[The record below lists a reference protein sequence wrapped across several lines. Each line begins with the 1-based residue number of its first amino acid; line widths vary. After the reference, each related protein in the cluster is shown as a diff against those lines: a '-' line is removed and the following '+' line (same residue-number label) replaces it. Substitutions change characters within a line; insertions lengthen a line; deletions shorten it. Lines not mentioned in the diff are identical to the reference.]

1 MLKTGTMALRQWHH
15 STMSIVALD
24 ILYTYIHVTK
34 QRQWILGSEQ
44 AEGALK
50 TGFQAVTGVAI
61 QVWEENFYLITRIVR
76 ARSRFHFLTWP
87 ALIVV

>member
-1 MLKTGTMALRQWHH
+1 MSKTGTIALWHH

-50 TGFQAVTGVAI
+50 LVFRQLLVLL
-61 QVWEENFYLITRIVR
+61 F
-76 ARSRFHFLTWP
+76 RFGKKIFT
-87 ALIVV
+87 

>member
-1 MLKTGTMALRQWHH
+1 MSKTGTMALWHH

-87 ALIVV
+87 ALIV